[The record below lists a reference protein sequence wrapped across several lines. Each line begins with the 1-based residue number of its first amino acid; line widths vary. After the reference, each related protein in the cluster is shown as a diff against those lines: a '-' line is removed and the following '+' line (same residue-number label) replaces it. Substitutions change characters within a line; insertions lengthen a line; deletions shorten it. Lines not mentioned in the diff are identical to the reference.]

1 MTAFDQRVA
10 AVRQFSR
17 FYTPKIGVLD
27 EAYLQ
32 TPFSVAEG
40 RVLYELAF
48 RERTTA
54 SELVRDLGIDAGY
67 LSRILRGFEA
77 KGLLNKEPSPHDGR
91 QVDLTL
97 TDAGREAFAPLNA
110 HSRQGVAAMLSQL
123 SEADQIRV
131 VDAMRTIETLLGARP
146 ERKAPY
152 LLRPHEP
159 GDMGWVVQAHGA
171 LYAREFGFDQTF
183 EALVAEI
190 TAKFINNFDPSGE
203 RCWIAEKDGEPVGSV
218 FLVRQSKTL
227 AKLRL
232 LIVDPK
238 ARGLGVGNRLV
249 AECIR
254 FAGERGYKKIT
265 LWTQSILTAARH
277 IYETAGFR
285 MVAAEENHAFGKD
298 LISETWELKLT

>member
-1 MTAFDQRVA
+1 MSAFDQRVA
-10 AVRQFSR
+10 AVREFSR

-27 EAYLQ
+27 EGYLQ

-40 RVLYELAF
+40 RVLYELAL
-48 RERTTA
+48 RERTAA
-54 SELVRDLGIDAGY
+54 SELVKDLGIDPGY

-77 KGLLNKEPSPHDGR
+77 KGLLKKEPSPHDGR

-110 HSRQGVAAMLSQL
+110 HSRQGVAAMLNQL
-123 SEADQIRV
+123 SEEDQIRV
-131 VDAMRTIETLLGARP
+131 VEAMRTIQRLLGATP

-171 LYAREFGFDQTF
+171 LYAREYGFDQTF

-190 TAKFINNFDPSGE
+190 VAKFINNFDPARE

-218 FLVRQSKTL
+218 FLVQQSKTV

-238 ARGLGVGNRLV
+238 ARGLGIGNRLV

-254 FAGERGYKKIT
+254 FARDRGCKKMT
-265 LWTQSILTAARH
+265 LWTQSILTAARK
-277 IYETAGFR
+277 IYADAGFR

-298 LISETWELKLT
+298 LVSETWELKLT

>member
-1 MTAFDQRVA
+1 MSAFDLRVA
-10 AVRQFSR
+10 AVRRFSR
-17 FYTPKIGVLD
+17 FYTPRIGVLD

-40 RVLYELAF
+40 RVLYELAH
-48 RERTTA
+48 RDRTTA

-77 KGLLNKEPSPHDGR
+77 KGLVSKEPSPIDAR
-91 QVDLTL
+91 QLQL
-97 TDAGREAFAPLNA
+97 SITDAGRDAFAPLNA
-110 HSRQGVAAMLSQL
+110 HSREGVAAMLREL
-123 SEADQIRV
+123 SEPDQIRV
-131 VDAMRTIETLLGARP
+131 VEAMETIEALLGAKP

-152 LLRPHEP
+152 LLRAQEP

-171 LYAREFGFDQTF
+171 LYAREYGFDQTF

-190 TAKFINNFDPSGE
+190 TAKFINEFDPTSE

-218 FLVRQSKTL
+218 FLVRQSKTV

-238 ARGLGVGNRLV
+238 ARGLGIGNRLV

-254 FAGERGYKKIT
+254 FARERGYKKIT
-265 LWTQSILTAARH
+265 LWTQSILIAARQ
-277 IYETAGFR
+277 IYTQAGFK

-298 LISETWELKLT
+298 LISETWELKLA

>member
-1 MTAFDQRVA
+1 MSAFDQRVA

-27 EAYLQ
+27 EAYLE

-40 RVLYELAF
+40 RVLYELAL

-54 SELVRDLGIDAGY
+54 TELVRDLGIDPGY

-77 KGLLNKEPSPHDGR
+77 KGMLSKEPSPHDGR
-91 QVDLTL
+91 QMDLTL

-110 HSRQGVAAMLSQL
+110 HSRQGVAAMLGRL
-123 SEADQIRV
+123 DEADQIRV
-131 VDAMRTIETLLGARP
+131 VEAMRTIEALLGAAP

-171 LYAREFGFDQTF
+171 LYAREYGFDQTF

-190 TAKFINNFDPSGE
+190 TAKFINELDRTFE

-218 FLVRQSKTL
+218 FLVRKSKSV

-238 ARGLGVGNRLV
+238 ARGLGIGNRLV

-254 FAGERGYKKIT
+254 FARARGYKKIT

-277 IYETAGFR
+277 IYDQAGFQ
-285 MVAAEENHAFGKD
+285 MVASEQNHAFGQD
-298 LISETWELKLT
+298 LVSETWELKLT